1 VVQEYKICFEIPSNF
16 LGKIM
21 LQNNNMIV
29 LAAGG
34 TGGHV
39 FPAIALAE
47 ALQQNGEKVLCITD
61 PRASKFFAKISP
73 EIQVK
78 ILPLR
83 SLQGGFIKR
92 IIGVSYLW
100 LSCLYSLAWLL
111 KARPKAVVGFGGY
124 PSFPALAA
132 AWILNIPFFLH
143 EQNAILGRSNR
154 YLVRS
159 AKALFTAYP
168 ETKSANARKI
178 IYVGTPVRLAIRA
191 LATQTYPNEA
201 QELRL
206 LVVGGSQ
213 GANIFSEVVP
223 QALSALPE
231 NIRSRL
237 FIIQQC
243 SETAQEEIASIYTKK
258 KIRNQL
264 ATFFHD
270 MPEQLS
276 RAHLVITRAGA
287 SSLAELALAGKPA
300 IMIPYPHAMDDHQTA
315 NAKSIVQAGGGITIA
330 QKEFSVE
337 KLTEILAEI
346 FSDHNQ
352 RAQMAK
358 SMRSLAKPNAAQ
370 EIIKSIYQKAA

>member
-1 VVQEYKICFEIPSNF
+1 
-16 LGKIM
+16 M
-21 LQNNNMIV
+21 
-29 LAAGG
+29 
-34 TGGHV
+34 
-39 FPAIALAE
+39 
-47 ALQQNGEKVLCITD
+47 
-61 PRASKFFAKISP
+61 
-73 EIQVK
+73 
-78 ILPLR
+78 
-83 SLQGGFIKR
+83 
-92 IIGVSYLW
+92 
-100 LSCLYSLAWLL
+100 YSLAWLL